1 MRKRSETIRSTQ
13 TSGVYIL
20 HDICCVG
27 SVFVH
32 GLHGIHGG
40 VSGNH
45 AGTQGV
51 SRRREG
57 NGRLSAYS
65 RLSST
70 ACLRQVVRRRHTA
83 CGLGATRPE
92 PAWHHKATQLIEYRP
107 TVVSCS
113 KDCFYQIFSLS
124 ECCRRPQE
132 WPTRAQDNAKRHQAR
147 SESVQRRH
155 PSHRTY
161 SRKKNKASNQS
172 RLLVVCCVWII
183 F

>member
-1 MRKRSETIRSTQ
+1 MFLQPVLDLLDPLVWREMQRPMDIPTQ
-13 TSGVYIL
+13 LREVQTQVAT
-20 HDICCVG
+20 
-27 SVFVH
+27 VFVH
-32 GLHGIHGG
+32 GLHEIRGG

-92 PAWHHKATQLIEYRP
+92 PAWHHKATLELDRI
-107 TVVSCS
+107 
-113 KDCFYQIFSLS
+113 
-124 ECCRRPQE
+124 
-132 WPTRAQDNAKRHQAR
+132 
-147 SESVQRRH
+147 
-155 PSHRTY
+155 
-161 SRKKNKASNQS
+161 
-172 RLLVVCCVWII
+172 
-183 F
+183 